1 MVRVVA
7 FLAAG
12 VAGLSAPALAHAY
25 GWPVKP
31 FDQQHAIRG
40 AFDDP
45 RLFGSFH
52 FGVDIS
58 VPDGTAVYAVAPGT
72 VFRYSDAVAVRQPD
86 GHEFS
91 YWHVQATV
99 REHAYVQ
106 TGDKLGFV
114 RPGFGHVHFAEF
126 DGETYV
132 NPLRP
137 GALTPFTDTTTPVV
151 GPIEVLQVDGSVQA
165 TVEAYDP
172 PPIVPPAPW
181 QDAVWTPALIRWRI
195 VQGGVAIVPWTVA
208 VDSST
213 YHPRSA
219 YDTVFA
225 PGTHQNFPGR
235 AGRYVFWLSHGMYLL
250 NGSYTLDVQASD
262 TRGNTGSSS
271 LAFEVGADQSFRTTK
286 LASP

>member
-72 VFRYSDAVAVRQPD
+72 VFRYSDAIAVRQPG

-99 REHAYVQ
+99 PEHAYVQ
-106 TGDKLGFV
+106 TGDQIGFV

-126 DGETYV
+126 DGTTYV

-137 GALTPFTDTTTPVV
+137 GALTPFSDTTTPVV
-151 GPIEVLQVDGSVQA
+151 GPIVVQDTDGEIQA

-172 PPIVPPAPW
+172 PPITPPAPW
-181 QDAVWTPALIRWRI
+181 QNAMWTPALIRWRL
-195 VQGGVAIVPWTVA
+195 VQNGVAVVPWTVA

-213 YHPRSA
+213 YHPKSDFNSV
-219 YDTVFA
+219 YA
-225 PGTHQNFPGR
+225 PGTHQNFPGKT
-235 AGRYVFWLSHGMYLL
+235 GRFVFWLTHGLALPDGHYAIE
-250 NGSYTLDVQASD
+250 VQASD
-262 TRGNTGSSS
+262 TRANTGTGS
-271 LAFEVGADQSFRTTK
+271 LAFDVENGQGLSKTK
-286 LASP
+286 LASR

>member
-1 MVRVVA
+1 VA
-7 FLAAG
+7 FFAAG
-12 VAGLSAPALAHAY
+12 VAGLGAPALAHAY

-31 FDQQHAIRG
+31 FNQQHVIRG

-45 RLFGSFH
+45 RMGGSFH

-72 VFRYSDAVAVRQPD
+72 VFRYSDALAVRQP
-86 GHEFS
+86 GGREFS

-99 REHAYVQ
+99 PEHSYVQ
-106 TGDKLGFV
+106 AGDQIGFV

-126 DGETYV
+126 DGTTYV

-137 GALTPFTDTTTPVV
+137 GGLAPFADTTTPAV
-151 GPIEVLQVDGSVQA
+151 GPIEIQQTGSSIQA

-172 PPIVPPAPW
+172 PPMIPPAPW
-181 QDAVWTPALIRWRI
+181 QSAMWTPALIRWRL
-195 VQGGVAIVPWTVA
+195 VQSGLAVVPWTVA

-213 YHPRSA
+213 FHPRSA
-219 YDTVFA
+219 FGSVYA
-225 PGTHQNFPGR
+225 PGTRQNLPGR
-235 AGRYVFWLSHGMYLL
+235 TGHFVFWLTHGLSLVDGHYALE
-250 NGSYTLDVQASD
+250 VQASD

-271 LAFEVGADQSFRTTK
+271 LAFDVETDQGLSTTK
-286 LASP
+286 LASR

>member
-1 MVRVVA
+1 MG
-7 FLAAG
+7 FIAAG
-12 VAGLSAPALAHAY
+12 VVALSAPALAHAY

-31 FDQQHAIRG
+31 FNQQHAIRA

-58 VPDGTAVYAVAPGT
+58 VPDGTAIYAVAPGT

-99 REHAYVQ
+99 PEHAYVK
-106 TGDKLGFV
+106 TGDQIGFV

-126 DGETYV
+126 DGTTYV

-137 GALTPFTDTTTPVV
+137 GALTPFTDTTTPIV
-151 GPIEVLQVDGSVQA
+151 GPIVVQQTDGDVQA

-172 PPIVPPAPW
+172 PPITPPPPW
-181 QDAVWTPALIRWRI
+181 QNAMWTPALVRWRL
-195 VQGGVAIVPWTVA
+195 VQNGLAVLPWTVA
-208 VDSST
+208 VDSSI
-213 YHPRSA
+213 YHPKSDFNSV
-219 YDTVFA
+219 YA
-225 PGTHQNFPGR
+225 PGTHQNF
-235 AGRYVFWLSHGMYLL
+235 AGRTGRFVFWLTHGLALHDGHYAIE
-250 NGSYTLDVQASD
+250 VQASD
-262 TRGNTGSSS
+262 TRDNTGTSS
-271 LAFEVGADQSFRTTK
+271 LAFDVGNDQGLSKTK
-286 LASP
+286 LASR

>member
-1 MVRVVA
+1 MA
-7 FLAAG
+7 FVAAG
-12 VAGLSAPALAHAY
+12 VVALSAPAFARAY

-31 FDQQHAIRG
+31 FNQQHVIRG

-45 RLFGSFH
+45 RMGGSFH

-86 GHEFS
+86 GHEFG

-99 REHAYVQ
+99 PEHSYVQ
-106 TGDKLGFV
+106 AGDQIGFV

-126 DGETYV
+126 DGTTYV

-151 GPIEVLQVDGSVQA
+151 GPIEVWETDGTVQA
-165 TVEAYDP
+165 TVEAYDAP
-172 PPIVPPAPW
+172 PMVPPAPW
-181 QDAVWTPALIRWRI
+181 QGAMWTPALIRWRRRP
-195 VQGGVAIVPWTVA
+195 GRRRRR
-208 VDSST
+208 SSGQW
-213 YHPRSA
+213 RSTRRTLPSQA
-219 YDTVFA
+219 A
-225 PGTHQNFPGR
+225 PSTRSSRPGRGRTFPAR
-235 AGRYVFWLSHGMYLL
+235 AGRFVFWLTHGISLHDGRYSLE
-250 NGSYTLDVQASD
+250 VQASD

-271 LAFEVGADQSFRTTK
+271 LAFDVEAGQGLSTTK
-286 LASP
+286 LASR

>member
-31 FDQQHAIRG
+31 FNQQHAIRG

-58 VPDGTAVYAVAPGT
+58 VPDGTAIYAVAPGT
-72 VFRYSDAVAVRQPD
+72 VFRYSDAIAVRQPD

-99 REHAYVQ
+99 PEHSYVQ
-106 TGDKLGFV
+106 TGDQIGFV

-126 DGETYV
+126 DGTTYV

-137 GALTPFTDTTTPVV
+137 GALTPFADTTTPIV
-151 GPIEVLQVDGSVQA
+151 GPIEVQETDGSVQA

-172 PPIVPPAPW
+172 PPITPPPPW
-181 QDAVWTPALIRWRI
+181 QNAMWTPALIRWRL
-195 VQGGVAIVPWTVA
+195 VQNGLAVVPWTVA

-213 YHPRSA
+213 YHPKSA
-219 YDTVFA
+219 FNSVYA

-235 AGRYVFWLSHGMYLL
+235 TGRFVFWLTHGIALQDGHYAIE
-250 NGSYTLDVQASD
+250 VQASD
-262 TRGNTGSSS
+262 TRGNTGTGS
-271 LAFEVGADQSFRTTK
+271 LAFDVENNQGLSKTK
-286 LASP
+286 LASR